1 MYTKYVYHYRSPNG
15 SPDYILGLKKGIYI
29 LKISGISEKVKY
41 KGKPFTYVLS
51 KGRLKGDPLLLL
63 LLLHSPQCQI
73 IYLFFIRD
81 RFSGEQILRLS
92 SLMICDRCIDLT
104 CQIHISYLCQWRIVG
119 TSEGET
125 YVLAH

>member
-1 MYTKYVYHYRSPNG
+1 MYTKYVYQYRSPNG

-29 LKISGISEKVKY
+29 LTISGISEKVKY

-81 RFSGEQILRLS
+81 RFSGEQVSFCLCLS
-92 SLMICDRCIDLT
+92 SLIICDRYIYIT
-104 CQIHISYLCQWRIVG
+104 CQVHISYSCQWQNPG
-119 TSEGET
+119 
-125 YVLAH
+125 YK